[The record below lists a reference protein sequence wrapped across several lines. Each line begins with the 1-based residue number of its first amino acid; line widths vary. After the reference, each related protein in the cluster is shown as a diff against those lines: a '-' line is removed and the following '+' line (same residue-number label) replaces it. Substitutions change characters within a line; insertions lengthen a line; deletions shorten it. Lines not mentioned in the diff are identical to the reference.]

1 MTDGLWTHSRRYLTG
16 SFAPPPIIPSFMV
29 VQPLSM
35 RNGSLLASVSKGR
48 SVQSGPASE
57 GFGRLIPAHHSPLK
71 FRLSTR
77 GQLKSV
83 IEITWARSRLLRY
96 PWFRLVLAIPA
107 VERNEPLVAISRIR
121 ANRHVWSAAW
131 SQAEN
136 ESDRMVCANVF
147 GLRWTTQSPET
158 QC

>member
-16 SFAPPPIIPSFMV
+16 SFAPPPIVLSFIV
-29 VQPLSM
+29 VQPLSICYFAA
-35 RNGSLLASVSKGR
+35 LQGR
-48 SVQSGPASE
+48 SVQSAPASE
-57 GFGRLIPAHHSPLK
+57 GFGRLIPAAHHSPLK
-71 FRLSTR
+71 SRLSTR

-83 IEITWARSRLLRY
+83 IEITGARSRLLRY

-121 ANRHVWSAAW
+121 ANRHVWSAAL
-131 SQAEN
+131 SQAGN
-136 ESDRMVCANVF
+136 ESDRMVCASVF
-147 GLRWTTQSPET
+147 GLRWATQSPET